1 MKPPERFPKTNGL
14 LRLGLTGPS
23 ARTSAE
29 ASRLCGL
36 KLASRRVGHQT
47 SSRDAASETCPCSH
61 YMQGVEDALSYY
73 HAVAA
78 TRGVEST
85 SDPPLHH
92 RRDSIVRDVPTPST
106 RRVPRAGAAALN
118 TSSGRGRF
126 DGARASRRGR
136 RRTGDT
142 SLSGRRRRA
151 SQPVAAPRPAV
162 RAGPSTNAAPEA
174 SIGMR
179 RRGAA
184 GAETRSSSPRRSL
197 CYFSLRAPSSRRCP
211 G

>member
-47 SSRDAASETCPCSH
+47 SSRGAANDTCPCCR
-61 YMQGVEDALSYY
+61 YMQGVEDDLSYR

-78 TRGVEST
+78 THGVETT
-85 SDPPLHH
+85 SDPLPHH

-106 RRVPRAGAAALN
+106 RRVPRAGTAALN

-126 DGARASRRGR
+126 DGAGV
-136 RRTGDT
+136 
-142 SLSGRRRRA
+142 SLRERRRRSGDPA
-151 SQPVAAPRPAV
+151 LRAPPTRVAPVAAPRPV
-162 RAGPSTNAAPEA
+162 RAAPWVGRGSTP
-174 SIGMR
+174 
-179 RRGAA
+179 
-184 GAETRSSSPRRSL
+184 
-197 CYFSLRAPSSRRCP
+197 
-211 G
+211 

>member
-47 SSRDAASETCPCSH
+47 SSRDAANDTCPCCR
-61 YMQGVEDALSYY
+61 YMQGVEDYLSYR

-78 TRGVEST
+78 THGVEST
-85 SDPPLHH
+85 SDPLPHH

-106 RRVPRAGAAALN
+106 RRVPRAGVSASIPPVGVDASTGRARREEDDVVEDSVL
-118 TSSGRGRF
+118 SGL
-126 DGARASRRGR
+126 R
-136 RRTGDT
+136 RRTSQPVASATCRPRG
-142 SLSGRRRRA
+142 SLYECSTGGVDRHASTGRRRRRD
-151 SQPVAAPRPAV
+151 PVVIATA
-162 RAGPSTNAAPEA
+162 
-174 SIGMR
+174 
-179 RRGAA
+179 
-184 GAETRSSSPRRSL
+184 L
-197 CYFSLRAPSSRRCP
+197 WYFPLRAPSSRRCP

>member
-47 SSRDAASETCPCSH
+47 SSRDAANDTCPCCR
-61 YMQGVEDALSYY
+61 YMQGVEDYLSYR

-78 TRGVEST
+78 THGVEST
-85 SDPPLHH
+85 SDPLPHH

-118 TSSGRGRF
+118 TSRRRGRF
-126 DGARASRRGR
+126 DGARASRRER
-136 RRTGDT
+136 RRRSGDPA
-142 SLSGRRRRA
+142 LPGRRRRR
-151 SQPVAAPRPAV
+151 SQSPRLRAAPWVGR
-162 RAGPSTNAAPEA
+162 GSTP
-174 SIGMR
+174 
-179 RRGAA
+179 
-184 GAETRSSSPRRSL
+184 
-197 CYFSLRAPSSRRCP
+197 
-211 G
+211 